1 MLVLVSLFAVIG
13 VMKKY
18 AVIVAGGSGSRMG
31 TDIPKQF
38 LLLQNKPLLWYTL
51 TAFLDSF
58 DDMAIILVL
67 PASHTEM
74 GEIIVESLADARRVQ
89 LTTGG
94 STRFQSV
101 KNGLK
106 LVGKD
111 AVVFV
116 HDGVRCLVSPGLI
129 QRCYAGAVA
138 KGNAVPAVKS
148 VDSVRIETADG
159 NNKIIDRNTIRII
172 QTPQA
177 FLANV
182 LLPAFEQEEDAL
194 FTDEASVVERTG
206 ISINLV
212 EGEPGNIK
220 ITQATDLLLAENIL
234 AGKSFQYKP

>member
-1 MLVLVSLFAVIG
+1 
-13 VMKKY
+13 MKKY

-38 LLLQNKPLLWYTL
+38 LLLQNKPLLWHTL
-51 TAFLDSF
+51 TAFLGSF
-58 DDMAIILVL
+58 DDMSIILVL
-67 PASHTEM
+67 PALYMEM
-74 GEIIVESLADARRVQ
+74 GKTIVDSLADSQRIQ

-106 LVGKD
+106 LVGKN

-116 HDGVRCLVSPGLI
+116 HDGVRCLVSPALI
-129 QRCYAGAVA
+129 KRCYAATLE

-148 VDSVRIETADG
+148 ADSIRIETADG
-159 NNKIIDRNTIRII
+159 NNKIIDRNAIRII
-172 QTPQA
+172 QTPQT
-177 FLANV
+177 FLANL
-182 LLPAFEQEEDAL
+182 LLPAFEQEEDEL

-212 EGEPGNIK
+212 EGEASNIK

-234 AGKSFQYKP
+234 AGNSLQYKP